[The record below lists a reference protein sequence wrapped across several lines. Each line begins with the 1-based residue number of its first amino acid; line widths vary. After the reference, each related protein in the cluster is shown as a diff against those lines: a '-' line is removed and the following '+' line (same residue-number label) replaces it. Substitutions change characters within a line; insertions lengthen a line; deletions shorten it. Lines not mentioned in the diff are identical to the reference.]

1 MISLPYPFSKPF
13 NKSRTDA
20 SPNSLKQL
28 ASLCDDPQVA
38 DFVSTYN
45 NLTTRRERTP
55 SSRFTKPNYT
65 NYKPPKY
72 PIILC
77 HGLSG
82 FDTLILIPSVRTFIN
97 VISNA
102 VSYKNSE
109 YFVMD
114 ETDNEVKKNVL
125 EVEYWIGVKRIL
137 ESKGCTVFITKVPP
151 FGSIEER
158 ATSLNKIL
166 NTVVNQQL
174 QTKNDKITKLN
185 FIAHSMGGLDCR
197 YLISRIPEN
206 EKNYEVASLTTLS
219 TPHGG
224 SEVANYV
231 VGQFGKIRKSLND
244 NGPLLPMCYYQLTTY
259 YAQYFNNI
267 TPNDPDVK
275 YFSYGAYFSPKW
287 YSSFALTWSIINYA
301 TNGEPN
307 DGMVTV
313 KSSHWGKYMGTLPNM
328 DHLDIINWR
337 NKFHDTFEQLL
348 QNKKNPES
356 ILQLYVNITND
367 LAEQGC

>member
-1 MISLPYPFSKPF
+1 MLSLPYPFNKP
-13 NKSRTDA
+13 KPQSY
-20 SPNSLKQL
+20 SLKHVS
-28 ASLCDDPQVA
+28 SLSGDPLVSN
-38 DFVSTYN
+38 FVSTYQ
-45 NLTTRRERTP
+45 NLTSTENTTTSRLTR
-55 SSRFTKPNYT
+55 PNYT
-65 NYKPPKY
+65 KYTPPKH

-82 FDTLILIPSVRTFIN
+82 FDTLILIPSVRTLIN

-102 VSYKNSE
+102 VSNINSE
-109 YFVMD
+109 YFVMTEKQD
-114 ETDNEVKKNVL
+114 EVKKNVL

-137 ESKGCTVFITKVPP
+137 EAKGCTVFITKVPP

-158 ATSLNKIL
+158 ALSLNKIL
-166 NTVVNQQL
+166 NAVVNQKL
-174 QTKNDKITKLN
+174 PTKKDATKFN

-197 YLISRIPEN
+197 YLISRIPKH

-231 VGQFGKIRKSLND
+231 VGQFGKIRQTLNN

-267 TPNDPDVK
+267 TPDDPNVK

-313 KSSHWGKYMGTLPNM
+313 KSSHWGKYMGTLPNI

-337 NKFHDTFEQLL
+337 NKFHDTYEHLI

-356 ILQLYVNITND
+356 ILQLYVNITHN